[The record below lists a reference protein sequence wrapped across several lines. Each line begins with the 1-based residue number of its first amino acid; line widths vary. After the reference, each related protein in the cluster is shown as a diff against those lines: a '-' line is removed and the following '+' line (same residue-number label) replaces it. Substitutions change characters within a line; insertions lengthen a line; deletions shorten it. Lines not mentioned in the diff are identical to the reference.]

1 MTKII
6 NDHFEVGQKYRG
18 MVNGAELTVEAI
30 KEAGT
35 YQSPRGYTYTVES
48 TLICFR
54 DVKTGAIHETGLETA
69 KRLLLEL
76 VAK

>member
-6 NDHFEVGQKYRG
+6 NDNFEAGQRYRG
-18 MVNGAELTVEAI
+18 MVNGAELTVEEI

-35 YQSPRGYTYTVES
+35 YESPYGYTYTVES
-48 TLICFR
+48 TQIRFR
-54 DVKTGAIHETGLETA
+54 DAKTGAIHETGLETA

-76 VAK
+76 VEK